1 MNIQA
6 QISVLKEILWDSV
19 LTPAERVELRAEIAR
34 LEAIAD

>member
-19 LTPAERVELRAEIAR
+19 LTPAQRVKLRAEIAQ
-34 LEAIAD
+34 LEAMAD